1 MLHEFLTHHHDSI
14 VAAARTRLLARTAP
28 RATEAELKDGVPLFL
43 RQLETILRREQVTTA
58 RPGVAAEIGAGSEMG
73 ESASRRGGEL
83 RHAGFSIAQV
93 VQGYGDICQA
103 ITDLADEL
111 HAPITA
117 DEFRTLNRCL
127 DEVIA
132 EAVTEFARQR
142 DRSVASDNTE
152 RLGIFAHELR
162 NLLNN
167 ALLAYEAL
175 KTGTL
180 GIGSNTGLML
190 GRALLGLRDLIDSS
204 LVEVRLEAGAHRRER
219 VGLDQFMEEVELAA
233 TIDAQARRHELTVTR
248 PVAAGVEIEI
258 DRQLLA
264 AALGNL
270 LQNAFKF
277 SRPLG
282 RVALRT
288 DTTTAPERVLIEVED
303 ECGGL
308 PPGFADEVFQPFRQ
322 RGFNRSGLGLGL
334 VIAREGVEANGGTLR
349 VRDIRGKGCVFT
361 VDLPKALDPAPVE
374 ADHAERALP
383 ARRWS

>member
-1 MLHEFLTHHHDSI
+1 MLHEFLTLHHEEI
-14 VAAARTRLLARTAP
+14 VAAARARLLARTAP
-28 RATEAELKDGVPLFL
+28 RATEAELRDGVPLFL
-43 RQLETILRREQVTTA
+43 RQLGTILRREQLTDH
-58 RPGVAAEIGAGSEMG
+58 RPRTSEVGAPSEMG
-73 ESASRRGGEL
+73 ATASRQGGEL

-103 ITDLADEL
+103 ITQLADEL
-111 HAPITA
+111 EASFTA

-142 DRSVASDNTE
+142 DRSVAGENTE

-167 ALLAYEAL
+167 ALLSYEAL
-175 KTGTL
+175 KTGTV
-180 GIGSNTGLML
+180 GIGSNTGMML
-190 GRALLGLRDLIDSS
+190 GRALLGLRDLIDGS
-204 LVEVRLEAGAHRRER
+204 LAEVRLEAGTNRRDR
-219 VGLDQFMEEVELAA
+219 VPLAEFMEEVELAA
-233 TIDAQARRHELTVTR
+233 TIEAADQRRELTVVT
-248 PVAAGVEIEI
+248 AAGGVEIDI

-282 RVALRT
+282 QVVLRT
-288 DTTTAPERVLIEVED
+288 DTTTTPGRVLIEVQD

-308 PPGFADEVFQPFRQ
+308 PPGFVEDVFQPFRQ
-322 RGFNRSGLGLGL
+322 HGLNRSGLGLGL
-334 VIAREGVEANGGTLR
+334 VIARQGVEANGGALR
-349 VRDIRGKGCVFT
+349 VRDLPGKGCVFI
-361 VDLPKALDPAPVE
+361 VDLPE
-374 ADHAERALP
+374 AVGSDRSTADEPGQVSLAHDR
-383 ARRWS
+383 